1 MTVLEKNS
9 DFVYHYTSAKTL
21 LHLLDTKQFD
31 EQQSVSSNK
40 EKGYYLTF
48 LATDISALNDRVEYA
63 EVKKMNDEIKESLPL
78 NQFTEAING
87 IPFVLSFSK
96 KCDYLPMWRAY
107 ADEGRGICLK
117 FKGKEL
123 KRYLCPKHQQP
134 YKWIDAKKCY
144 YKKHKKI
151 NDLYA
156 TIFSHFSNG
165 SLSDNIFKTIE
176 DYADFQI
183 ESAFLKDS
191 CFKVEDEWRI
201 VLFSKDYQFIESRYR
216 IVARKL
222 VKIPLPFLKE
232 ICLGPCSGE
241 ILKTSIDNWVKLIYD
256 KTGNEIKVTKSE
268 LPYRD

>member
-1 MTVLEKNS
+1 MAKNL

-21 LHLLDTKQFD
+21 LNLLNTKQFD
-31 EQQSVSSNK
+31 EQQCDDGNK
-40 EKGYYLTF
+40 KNDYELTF

-63 EVKKMNDEIKESLPL
+63 EVKKMNGEIKESLPI
-78 NQFTEAING
+78 NQLTEAING

-96 KCDYLPMWRAY
+96 KYNYLPMWRAY

-117 FKGKEL
+117 FNSKDL
-123 KRYLCPKHQQP
+123 KRYLCPQKQQP

-144 YKKHKKI
+144 YKRPSII

-156 TIFSHFSNG
+156 TILAHFSNG
-165 SLSDNIFKTIE
+165 SLSDNIFTTIE
-176 DYADFQI
+176 DYNDFQI

-191 CFKVEDEWRI
+191 CFKIEDEWRI
-201 VLFSKDYQFIESRYR
+201 VLFSKDYQFIESRYG

-256 KTGNEIKVTKSE
+256 KTGNEIKVTKSD